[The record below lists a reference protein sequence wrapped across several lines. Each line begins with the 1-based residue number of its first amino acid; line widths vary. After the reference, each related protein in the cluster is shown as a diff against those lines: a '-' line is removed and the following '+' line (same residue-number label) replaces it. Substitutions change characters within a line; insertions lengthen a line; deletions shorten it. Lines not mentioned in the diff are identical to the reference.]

1 MAIGVLTVVSFAWT
15 YVVPILRDGIK
26 VINKGTYGYIRDR
39 VDDADIL
46 PLKGFEKRTKV
57 YADAV
62 EWLEGKGVDTSLYS
76 SVLIYLLLEIAVAN
90 LKKKQKKL
98 INRNP

>member
-1 MAIGVLTVVSFAWT
+1 MAIGALAVVSFAWT
-15 YVVPILRDGIK
+15 YVLPVLRDGIK
-26 VINKGTYGYIRDR
+26 VLNKGTYAYIKDR
-39 VDDADIL
+39 VDDADIM

-62 EWLEGKGVDTSLYS
+62 EWLENKGVDTSLYS
-76 SVLIYLLLEIAVAN
+76 SALIYLLLEIAVAN

-98 INRNP
+98 IRTG